1 MTLINPTTIPNLKK
15 YKIITKA
22 YSGFTVRQLPL
33 IEVLKLYIDGVI
45 QIERVWL
52 QRLSQSDAWT
62 KKQSEKARS
71 FLSRLLMS
79 GSTSKSTFTCVNI
92 DLLIKKI
99 EETIKTASKEESTG
113 KIFKDMLS
121 NLQEM
126 KERGCK
132 LILLD
137 GQNRLE
143 HAIKP
148 FFSSDLDFY
157 YKSKL
162 TGNTKSIR
170 FIDTE
175 TNQHYE
181 KKQFTFNSLN
191 KDEQHFINNILVT
204 VCFGH
209 EGEIDEFLEDLIDDN
224 SGEHWNEFERFSTS
238 IKTINYLVNT
248 GLAKGIEGKEY
259 NNVPELKL
267 VLDSVGKM
275 SGAYHQEK
283 KGYNKVLCELIQ
295 YIAVGEKIEVDY
307 DVISDETKRDKFVSA
322 YETLKTFFKKL
333 ATDISITAPQKG
345 KDPVI
350 HFASKEMLRN
360 LYFLVEILEKGSCGA
375 PIKMKQINMKHLL
388 DAFKKFHTFKN
399 SRIKNASEYTKVGDK
414 MVPSVS
420 TWIWAQ
426 KSVGKDEIKL
436 RQDIL
441 LTWVKDNINSWI
453 DKGFFLQVEKR
464 NVDQHTKDYI
474 KAHQTQD
481 IYSAYGQPLDG
492 VRDNVHVDHLLQKGV
507 GGSDKPENLAA
518 TTSSSNLSRVKGK
531 VSV

>member
-1 MTLINPTTIPNLKK
+1 MTSTS
-15 YKIITKA
+15 YKIITQA
-22 YSGFTVRQLPL
+22 LSGFTVRQLPL
-33 IEVLKLYIDGVI
+33 IELLKLYIDGVI

-52 QRLSQSDAWT
+52 QRLSQKEVWT
-62 KKQSEKARS
+62 KRQSVKARS
-71 FLSRLLMS
+71 YLSRLFMS
-79 GSTSKSTFTCVNI
+79 GLTSKSTFTCVDINI
-92 DLLIKKI
+92 LIAKI
-99 EETIKTASKEESTG
+99 EETIKTASKEESIG

-126 KERGCK
+126 KDRGCE
-132 LILLD
+132 LVLLD

-148 FFSSDLDFY
+148 FFSSDLEFY
-157 YKSKL
+157 YTAKL
-162 TGNTKSIR
+162 SGKTKSIR

-191 KDEQHFINNILVT
+191 KDEQHFINNIKVT

-209 EGEIDEFLEDLIDDN
+209 EGEIDEFIEDLIDDN
-224 SGEHWNEFERFSTS
+224 SGLFWNEFERFSTS

-248 GLAKGIEGKEY
+248 GLEKGIKGKEY
-259 NNVPELKL
+259 NNVPELKT

-283 KGYNKVLCELIQ
+283 KGYNKVLCELVQ
-295 YIAVGEKIEVDY
+295 YIAIGEKIELDY
-307 DVISDETKRDKFVSA
+307 DVISDETKRDKFISA
-322 YETLKTFFKKL
+322 YKVLKTFFKKI
-333 ATDISITAPQKG
+333 ATDINISAPQKG

-360 LYFLVEILEKGSCGA
+360 LYFLVEILMKGSVGS
-375 PIKMKQINMKHLL
+375 PIEMKQMNMEKLL
-388 DAFKKFHTFKN
+388 DELRKFHTFKGN
-399 SRIKNASEYTKVGDK
+399 RTKNADEYTKVGEK
-414 MVPSVS
+414 MMPSVN

-426 KSVGKDEIKL
+426 KSVGPQEIKL

-441 LTWVKDNINSWI
+441 LDWVKDNINSWI
-453 DKGFFLQVEKR
+453 DRGFFLQVEKR

-481 IYSAYGQPLDG
+481 IYSAYGQPLDA
-492 VRDNVHVDHLLQKGV
+492 VRDDIHIDHLVQKGI